1 MIHFS
6 LVELIVVIAIMA
18 VMTSVLAPALLKYV
32 EESRAQKDNS
42 AMNEVTHAIKLALAN
57 EDVYDECLAFTF
69 KDNYSAYAE
78 RQLNHIRRAIKSR
91 QK

>member
-1 MIHFS
+1 
-6 LVELIVVIAIMA
+6 
-18 VMTSVLAPALLKYV
+18 
-32 EESRAQKDNS
+32 
-42 AMNEVTHAIKLALAN
+42 MNEVTHAIKLALAN
-57 EDVYDECLAFTF
+57 EDVYDECLAYTF